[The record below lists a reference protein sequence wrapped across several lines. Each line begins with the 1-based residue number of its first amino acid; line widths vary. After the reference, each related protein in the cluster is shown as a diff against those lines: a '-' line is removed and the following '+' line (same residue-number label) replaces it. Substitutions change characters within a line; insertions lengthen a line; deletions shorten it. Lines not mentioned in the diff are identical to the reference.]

1 MEELQAAMT
10 AHLDQVSDL
19 VKALSSELRRGMGP
33 AADNLRAFIR
43 AVDWTVFSPD
53 PLIGDRIRI
62 SKTLLFFPSLTSRA
76 DKECATV
83 SGAMAHVLDG
93 IPCGSAAHCC
103 RVQEECQF
111 PAILVIS
118 CL

>member
-1 MEELQAAMT
+1 
-10 AHLDQVSDL
+10 
-19 VKALSSELRRGMGP
+19 MGP
-33 AADNLRAFIR
+33 TADNLRAFIR

-53 PLIGDRIRI
+53 PLLGYRIRI
-62 SKTLLFFPSLTSRA
+62 TKTLLFFFFPSLTSRA

-103 RVQEECQF
+103 SVQAECEL